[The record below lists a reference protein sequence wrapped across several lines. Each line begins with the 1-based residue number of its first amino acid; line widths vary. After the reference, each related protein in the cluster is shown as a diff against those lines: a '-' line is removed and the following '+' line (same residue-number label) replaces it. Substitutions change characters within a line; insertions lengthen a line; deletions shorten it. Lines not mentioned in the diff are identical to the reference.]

1 MEDSTEDIHRSIDI
15 LSASPGDIVIY
26 GPYLSSESLR
36 DEHFV
41 GIYQNFEYWTPDGRP
56 LELWVH
62 MISRNKRNL
71 GMKIFVRASQV
82 VHIYR
87 GNTGER

>member
-1 MEDSTEDIHRSIDI
+1 MADLTEDAHRSIDI
-15 LSASPGDIVIY
+15 FSARPGDIVIY
-26 GPYLSSESLR
+26 ENYLCSESLR

-41 GIYQNFEYWTPDGRP
+41 GIYQSFEYWTPDERP

-62 MISRNKRNL
+62 MIGRNKRNL
-71 GMKIFVRASQV
+71 GMEIFVRASQV

-87 GNTGER
+87 GNYDER